1 MFFFFLLRWWWIP
14 LLRSWVPCLGMPH
27 SRRLACSIVGMI
39 LASCVSLRVIPTRIV
54 GTRHLHP
61 PGCLRA
67 CGTRTG
73 HSQLNRIRPLT
84 PSMLLDID
92 ASFGII
98 GLGAL
103 SAFRLFTTTITPKRV
118 RVVTDIDDTVKSS
131 GNRRFFGIP
140 LGGIDAQCKCFTWG
154 QPPAFFLSQS
164 RLTFPRRL
172 FSCERIV
179 SWNWCVS

>member
-1 MFFFFLLRWWWIP
+1 M
-14 LLRSWVPCLGMPH
+14 GMPH
-27 SRRLACSIVGMI
+27 SRRLACLIAGMI
-39 LASCVSLRVIPTRIV
+39 SYSCVALRLIPTRVIV
-54 GTRHLHP
+54 TNDLHAA
-61 PGCLRA
+61 GCLRA
-67 CGTRTG
+67 GGTRRR
-73 HSQLNRIRPLT
+73 HPQLSRIRPLT

-103 SAFRLFTTTITPKRV
+103 SAFRFCTTTITPKRV

-154 QPPAFFLSQS
+154 QAPVLFLSQT

-172 FSCERIV
+172 FSCQRIV
-179 SWNWCVS
+179 S